1 MVSARTALVGM
12 VVLVGCKDEVQF
24 ECADI
29 VADTT
34 QHPNSAAISWETP
47 FSGTVSVSYQSRSGP
62 EHTLDLSA
70 ATDTTHSGVLF
81 GLTSL
86 TEYAYTLTAT
96 GDEDTLR
103 CSGSFTTENMPPELP
118 EVIVEVNDTTRTS
131 SETVLIV
138 SVMNK
143 DETFPV
149 AINRTGQVVWFTED
163 VFYEQVSQVEVAHD
177 GRGLAMGSFSF
188 NRGQDN
194 SVFHRVGL
202 LGEPITSFPIA
213 GSHHFFKQRA
223 DGTVAHP
230 SIDIRDWIIEGESVS
245 VVGDALVEVRG
256 ADAVELFNVWDVM
269 EPREHSRF
277 WSNFYPQGADW
288 THLNSID
295 YLSETDQYIVS
306 LPYLKI
312 VLEID
317 ANTGD
322 VTEEFS
328 PQTYTF
334 EAHPFY
340 EAHDVRMLDAS
351 TMTVLNQNPG
361 GAVAVEYAIDRAS
374 KTLQVDWVYETG
386 INVKYLGQFFRLENG
401 NRIINY
407 GSAGIIQEVTEGGE
421 VVWEVYSPLGYW
433 FGNGQMLDSLYV
445 AAVP

>member
-1 MVSARTALVGM
+1 MVSARAALVGM
-12 VVLVGCKDEVQF
+12 VVLVGCKEETPL

-34 QHPNSAAISWETP
+34 QHPNSATISWETP
-47 FSGTVSVSYQSRSGP
+47 FPGTVSVSYQSRSGP
-62 EHTLDLSA
+62 EHLLDLSA

-103 CSGSFTTENMPPELP
+103 CSGSFTTENMPPQLP
-118 EVIVEVNDTTRTS
+118 EVTVEVNDTTRTS
-131 SETVLIV
+131 SETILVI
-138 SVMNK
+138 SIMNK

-163 VFYEQVSQVEVAHD
+163 IPYEQVSQVEVAHD
-177 GRGLAMGSFSF
+177 GRGLAMGSFAF
-188 NRGQDN
+188 NRSQDN
-194 SVFHRVGL
+194 SVFHQVSL
-202 LGEPITSFPIA
+202 LGESLASFPME
-213 GSHHFFKQRA
+213 GGHHFFKQRA

-230 SIDIRDWIIEGESVS
+230 SIDVRDWVIKGKTVS
-245 VVGDALVEVRG
+245 VVGDALVEVR
-256 ADAVELFNVWDVM
+256 DAGVVELFNVWDVL
-269 EPREHSRF
+269 EPREHRHF
-277 WSNFYPQGADW
+277 WSSFYPQGADW

-306 LPYLKI
+306 LPYLKT

-322 VTEEFS
+322 LTEEFS

-351 TMTVLNQNPG
+351 TMTALNQNPD
-361 GAVAVEYAIDRAS
+361 GAVAVEYAIDRVS
-374 KTLQVDWVYETG
+374 KTLQIDWMLKTD